1 MSVPLVIL
9 GFLQERDYHGYEL
22 KKQIQRNMGNWTDIK
37 FGSIYHALRKLV
49 DRGSVE
55 IVGEERQV
63 GRPDRTIYRITPRG
77 REEMRSLLT
86 QLLSRFQRS
95 YFELDIG
102 LFFAAKLPRAE
113 LNQHLEKRL
122 AALNAFMHRL
132 GQVKNLPVH
141 KTLPTISE
149 VIVDHTLFHMN
160 AELQWAQMC
169 AQRLNEE
176 DLYKPRLK
184 GARPSR
190 EDGS

>member
-9 GFLQERDYHGYEL
+9 GFLQERDYHDYEL

-37 FGSIYHALRKLV
+37 FGSIYHALKKLV

-55 IVGEERQV
+55 IVGEERQI
-63 GRPDRTIYRITPRG
+63 GRPDRTIYRITPHG

-95 YFELDIG
+95 YFEFDIG
-102 LFFAAKLPRAE
+102 LFFAAQMPRAE

-122 AALNAFMHRL
+122 AAIKAFMHRL
-132 GQVKNLPVH
+132 GQVKDLPVH
-141 KTLPTISE
+141 QTLPKISE
-149 VIVDHTLFHMN
+149 VIVDHTRFQMN
-160 AELQWAQMC
+160 AELQWSQMC

-184 GARPSR
+184 RTRPSR

>member
-22 KKQIQRNMGNWTDIK
+22 KKQIQRHMGNWTNIK

-49 DRGSVE
+49 DRASVE

-63 GRPDRTIYRITPRG
+63 GRPDRTIYRITTRG
-77 REEMRSLLT
+77 REEFRSLLT
-86 QLLSRFQRS
+86 RLLSRFQRS
-95 YFELDIG
+95 YFEFDIG
-102 LFFAAKLPRAE
+102 LFFAAQMPPEE

-122 AALNAFMHRL
+122 AEISAFMQRL

-141 KTLPTISE
+141 QTLPKISE

-169 AQRLNEE
+169 AQRLKEE
-176 DLYKPRLK
+176 DIYKPRLK
-184 GARPSR
+184 GARPSHGT
-190 EDGS
+190 GS